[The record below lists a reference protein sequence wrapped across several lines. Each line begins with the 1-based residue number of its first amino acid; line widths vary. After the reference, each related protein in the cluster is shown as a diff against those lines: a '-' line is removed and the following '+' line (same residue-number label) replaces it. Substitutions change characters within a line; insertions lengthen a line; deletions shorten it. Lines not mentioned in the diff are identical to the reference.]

1 MHERERERARCPLGP
16 RKAQP
21 ASRLSL
27 RVPPNLG
34 ACACPWSLCGAW
46 GRLAVVKACKWVD
59 EVTLDAPYQTTLA
72 TLDKFNIDF
81 AVHGEDISVNSD
93 GTDSYEEVKKAGR
106 FKYVPRAFP
115 GLCPVPTTKYV
126 HTHHR
131 TCTLWLS
138 ITPWPLLFL
147 LFSSSSSSLHLPPR
161 PPSPSCST
169 PLSLGRVCVSC
180 AVVSPRAD

>member
-1 MHERERERARCPLGP
+1 MQRTLRSGAAGEMHEIEKERERETAAPEARGGHN
-16 RKAQP
+16 Q
-21 ASRLSL
+21 SVGL

-34 ACACPWSLCGAW
+34 ACACPWPLCGAW

-131 TCTLWLS
+131 TCT
-138 ITPWPLLFL
+138 
-147 LFSSSSSSLHLPPR
+147 R
-161 PPSPSCST
+161 RKE
-169 PLSLGRVCVSC
+169 RVHGGSRW
-180 AVVSPRAD
+180 S